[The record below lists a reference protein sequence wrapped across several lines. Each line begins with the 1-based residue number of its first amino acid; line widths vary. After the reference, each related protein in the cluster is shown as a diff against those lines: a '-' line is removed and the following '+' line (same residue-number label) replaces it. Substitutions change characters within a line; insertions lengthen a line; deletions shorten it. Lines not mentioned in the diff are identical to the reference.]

1 MRTILIYGNDDI
13 LVTTRRLI
21 LERAGH
27 RLFTTCF
34 ADAMLVLM
42 TEPVEILLLC
52 QSLKAED
59 RRGIVETAHA
69 VRPDMKCTVL
79 GVDGPDN
86 DGSDGRVSMI
96 GLTDQRLS

>member
-1 MRTILIYGNDDI
+1 
-13 LVTTRRLI
+13 
-21 LERAGH
+21 
-27 RLFTTCF
+27 
-34 ADAMLVLM
+34 MLVLM

-52 QSLKAED
+52 QSLKAEE

-86 DGSDGRVSMI
+86 EFMVPSDNELLAVGGDCKGVDWPLVLARF
-96 GLTDQRLS
+96 